1 MLSSSSVAVLKM
13 SHPAS
18 SLTCVPPTAA
28 QWMLVPF
35 LVAQALLEVPDAIE
49 IRGSV
54 PKGKPRQSNRHVEV
68 SEDTICG
75 EVGRT
80 IHPGLSLSVMVSQLP
95 QLPCL

>member
-18 SLTCVPPTAA
+18 SLTCVP